1 MIGQKINDNSS
12 FLYELLQLFRLK
24 QVIQQIIVYMQEE
37 ITMEMNN
44 TEIIAQIAALLS
56 KLIENNN
63 AQQDNKPAVNENA
76 PVEMLTIKECAEAV
90 SGLSEHIIR
99 QLVAQEKIPYIRTGQ
114 GKRGKILINKAALL
128 EYLKK
133 TA

>member
-1 MIGQKINDNSS
+1 
-12 FLYELLQLFRLK
+12 
-24 QVIQQIIVYMQEE
+24 
-37 ITMEMNN
+37 MEMMNN

-63 AQQDNKPAVNENA
+63 AQQDNKTAVNENA

-90 SGLSEHIIR
+90 SGLSEHTIR